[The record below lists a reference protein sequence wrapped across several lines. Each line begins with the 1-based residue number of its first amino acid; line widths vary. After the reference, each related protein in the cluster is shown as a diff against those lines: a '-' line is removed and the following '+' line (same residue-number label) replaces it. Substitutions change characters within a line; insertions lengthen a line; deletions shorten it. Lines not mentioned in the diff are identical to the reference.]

1 MICALTA
8 AAALIAA
15 AKAAPPP
22 SSSAPPSL
30 AVVFRVAP
38 PASDDASLAA
48 ADVALRAP
56 EEIGEPIRALR
67 GHPHAHLAFAIEP
80 AYLSAL
86 DRAAS
91 GDTAL
96 SGATRNAAPSGEQTI
111 ALLGILSRHRPLEPA
126 VARSRAG
133 SQYLTFATAAANVT
147 RGQSSLTF
155 SAQDLVNFAATDA
168 AVVMS
173 ETGMPQPESFSPPAA
188 TLRALAAADKSVADE
203 LRADVRSGAVEIV
216 ATPDDEP
223 VLPLLI
229 DAGGKSTS
237 DARIVN
243 LAAATD
249 AGKVTTA
256 ALRSVAAFARPASGL
271 GIGFYSPFGAYDDAT
286 GPIVKSAGAA
296 YALFSDRVVRGSG
309 SGSQNGVEETAASS
323 LRAYSLTVDRN
334 VTLPVLFWSEDSSA
348 AVQTA
353 IGATGAMSQQLRAVA
368 SQAAQRVRGASSI
381 LVLRIDA
388 EGPWS
393 QRSDARAVIERFVG
407 TIAAGSAGPATTPGL
422 FLHAHPATAS
432 AYGYPAAAESGSLQ
446 LWMGSVDQA
455 SLWRALAAART
466 AAGGDSAID
475 KPKVRPLLVAAE
487 SGVWFASLG
496 DPMSG
501 VAASRLA
508 AFRAL
513 IAAIYRA
520 VDAKVPA
527 NIAPVKATPATPSP
541 TPTAGGSPGP
551 VPSPGS
557 SSLPIPNPKPSSQP

>member
-8 AAALIAA
+8 AALIAA
-15 AKAAPPP
+15 AKPTPP
-22 SSSAPPSL
+22 SSAPATPSL

-38 PASDDASLAA
+38 PASDEESLAA

-67 GHPHAHLAFAIEP
+67 GHPHAHLTFVIEP
-80 AYLSAL
+80 AYLNAL

-96 SGATRNAAPSGEQTI
+96 SAPSVEAASSGEHPI
-111 ALLGILSRHRPLEPA
+111 ALLEILARHRPLDSTIS
-126 VARSRAG
+126 RSRAG
-133 SQYLTFATAAANVT
+133 SQYLTFATAAANVV
-147 RGQSSLTF
+147 RGDRSVAF
-155 SAQDLVNFAATDA
+155 SAQDLANFAATDA
-168 AVVMS
+168 AVVLS
-173 ETGMPQPESFSPPAA
+173 ETGMPQPESFSPPSAL
-188 TLRALAAADKSVADE
+188 LRALADADKAVADE
-203 LRADVRSGAVEIV
+203 LRADVRSGAVEIA

-223 VLPLLI
+223 VLPLII
-229 DAGGKSTS
+229 DAGGTS
-237 DARIVN
+237 ATDARIIN

-249 AGKVTTA
+249 AGKVTIA
-256 ALRSVAAFARPASGL
+256 ALRAASAFAHPATGL
-271 GIGFYSPFGAYDDAT
+271 GVGFYSPFGAYDDAT
-286 GPIVKSAGAA
+286 GPIIKNAGAA

-309 SGSQNGVEETAASS
+309 SGSQSGVDEAAASS
-323 LRAYSLTVDRN
+323 LHAYALTVDRK
-334 VTLPVLFWSEDSSA
+334 VTLPVLFWSEDGSA

-353 IGATGAMSQQLRAVA
+353 LGATGAMSQQLIAVA
-368 SQAAQRVRGASSI
+368 SQAAQRARGASTI

-393 QRSDARAVIERFVG
+393 QRSDARTVIERFVG
-407 TIAAGSAGPATTPGL
+407 TIASGSAGTPTAPAQ

-432 AYGYPAAAESGSLQ
+432 AYGYPAAAESGSLG

-487 SGVWFASLG
+487 SGVWFESLG
-496 DPMSG
+496 DPMGG
-501 VAASRLA
+501 VVASRLA

-513 IAAIYRA
+513 IAGIYRA
-520 VDAKVPA
+520 VDARVPD
-527 NIAPVKATPATPSP
+527 NIAPVKAETAGPSP
-541 TPTAGGSPGP
+541 SPASTGSPGP
-551 VPSPGS
+551 APSPGS
-557 SSLPIPNPKPSSQP
+557 TPLPVPNPKPSSQP